1 MAPSRAHDYIL
12 PSPNNTAGA
21 NMPEKPSNTT
31 LVLTNKQAAGLVPMK
46 ECIQLLH
53 EAYADLGNRS
63 AQVLPRRRIH
73 TPLKG
78 FAEPRWGWMN
88 VIPGTVPCH
97 GVAAIRLDCA
107 HISFPLK
114 GGQKR
119 MEFPGDY
126 SGFVLV
132 WDLYTNELLGIVH
145 DHAVSALRVGG
156 TSGVVAKYCVKEDA
170 ESIGILGSGE
180 QAISQVEAICAVRPS
195 IRKLKVYSMT
205 PENRKAFADKMGK
218 LLKIETTA
226 VDSAEKAIRDS
237 DVAIA
242 ATNSADP
249 ILFGE
254 WLKPGA
260 HVIGMIGTNKFDAR
274 RELDDECA
282 RRADFIVANLI
293 EQITLDEQPEIMMP
307 MRKGYCSWNNIY
319 EVGDLC
325 IGRIPGRTASAQ
337 ITYHHNNV
345 GMGIQFAS
353 VCKRM
358 IEVARSRGIGTEL
371 PVDLFMTRREA
382 NEVYAP

>member
-1 MAPSRAHDYIL
+1 MSIKKAQS
-12 PSPNNTAGA
+12 
-21 NMPEKPSNTT
+21 T
-31 LVLTNKQAAGLVPMK
+31 LVLNVKEATGLVSMK
-46 ECIQLLH
+46 ECIDLLH
-53 EAYADLGNRS
+53 EAFVDFGNRN
-63 AQVLPRRRIH
+63 AQVIARRRIH

-78 FAEPRWGWMN
+78 FEEQRWSWMN
-88 VIPGTVPCH
+88 VIPGVVPCH

-107 HISFPLK
+107 HASFPLK

-119 MEFPGDY
+119 MEYPGDF

-156 TSGVVAKYCVKEDA
+156 TSGVVGKYCVREDA
-170 ESIGILGSGE
+170 ETLGILGSGE
-180 QAISQVEAICAVRPS
+180 QAASQVEGICTVRPS
-195 IRKLKVYSMT
+195 IKRLKVYSMT
-205 PENRKAFADKMGK
+205 PKNRKAFADKMGR
-218 LLKIETTA
+218 LLGIDATA
-226 VDSAEKAIRDS
+226 VDSAEKAIRES

-242 ATNSADP
+242 STNSADP
-249 ILFGE
+249 IFFGE
-254 WLKPGA
+254 WLEPGC

-282 RRADFIVANLI
+282 RRADLIIANLI
-293 EQITLDEQPEIMMP
+293 EQITLDEQPEILMP

-353 VCKRM
+353 VCKRA
-358 IEVARSRGIGTEL
+358 IEIARVKGIGTEL
-371 PVDLFMTRREA
+371 PADLFMTRREGG
-382 NEVYAP
+382 EVYAP

>member
-1 MAPSRAHDYIL
+1 
-12 PSPNNTAGA
+12 
-21 NMPEKPSNTT
+21 MPKMTDKTT
-31 LVLTNKQAAGLVPMK
+31 LVLTNKQAAGLVPMD
-46 ECIQLLH
+46 ECVHLLH
-53 EAYADLGNRS
+53 EAYTDFGNRT

-78 FAEPRWGWMN
+78 FPEDRWGWMN
-88 VIPGTVPCH
+88 VIPGVVPCH

-119 MEFPGDY
+119 MEFPGDF

-132 WDLYTNELLGIVH
+132 WDLKTNELLGIVH

-156 TSGVVAKYCVKEDA
+156 TSGVVAKYCVREDA
-170 ESIGILGSGE
+170 ETIGILGSGE
-180 QAISQVEAICAVRPS
+180 QAVCQVEAICAVRKS

-205 PENRKAFADKMGK
+205 PKNRKAFADRMGR
-218 LLKIETTA
+218 LLDINATA
-226 VDSAEKAIRDS
+226 VDSAEKAVRGS

-254 WLKPGA
+254 WLSPGC
-260 HVIGMIGTNKFDAR
+260 HVIGMIGTNKFDGR

-282 RRADFIVANLI
+282 RRSDFIVANLI

-307 MRKGYCSWNNIY
+307 MRKGYCSWSNIH
-319 EVGDLC
+319 EIGDLC
-325 IGRIPGRTASAQ
+325 IGRFPGRTASAQ

-358 IEVARSRGIGTEL
+358 LEVARDKGIGTEL
-371 PVDLFMTRREA
+371 PADLFMTRREGD
-382 NEVYAP
+382 EVYAP

>member
-1 MAPSRAHDYIL
+1 
-12 PSPNNTAGA
+12 
-21 NMPEKPSNTT
+21 MPDTT
-31 LVLTNKQAAGLVPMK
+31 LVLTNREATGLLSMK

-53 EAYADLGNRS
+53 EAYTDLGNRS

-78 FAEPRWGWMN
+78 FAEQRWGWMN
-88 VIPGTVPCH
+88 VIPGVVPCH

-119 MEFPGDY
+119 MEFPGDF

-132 WDLYTNELLGIVH
+132 WDLHTNELLGIVH

-156 TSGVVAKYCVKEDA
+156 TSGVVAKYCVREDA
-170 ESIGILGSGE
+170 QTLGILGSGE
-180 QAISQVEAICAVRPS
+180 QAISQVEAICAARPG
-195 IRKLKVYSMT
+195 IKKLKVYSMT
-205 PENRKAFADKMGK
+205 PRNRKTFAERMGK
-218 LLKIETTA
+218 LLGIDATP
-226 VDSAEKAIRDS
+226 VDSAERAIRDS
-237 DVAIA
+237 DVAVA

-254 WLKPGA
+254 WLAPGC
-260 HVIGMIGTNKFDAR
+260 HVVGMIGTNKFDGR
-274 RELDDECA
+274 RELDDEVA
-282 RRADFIVANLI
+282 RRADLIVANLK
-293 EQITLDEQPEIMMP
+293 EQIEIDEQPEIMMP
-307 MRKGYCSWNNIY
+307 MRKGYVSWSNIY
-319 EVGDLC
+319 EIGDLC
-325 IGRIPGRTASAQ
+325 TGRIPGRTASAQ

-353 VCKRM
+353 VCKRVLE
-358 IEVARSRGIGTEL
+358 IAREKKIGTEL
-371 PVDLFMTRREA
+371 PMELFMTRRKDE